1 MPAGASNIITS
12 DFANR
17 RKPVEK
23 NEQSLGE
30 DEEQNEQKDDRM
42 HVTVSTK
49 VLEEAYGPSEE
60 EVYVV
65 YFVTLHVQYKVL

>member
-1 MPAGASNIITS
+1 
-12 DFANR
+12 
-17 RKPVEK
+17 
-23 NEQSLGE
+23 
-30 DEEQNEQKDDRM
+30 M